1 MSKKKVTEEV
11 LDYVLRD
18 LKVYIDSRPP
28 GGGTTGGGVDIEGA
42 IEVTVEQEAAINKWV
57 DKNGGA
63 N

>member
-18 LKVYIDSRPP
+18 LKVYIDS
-28 GGGTTGGGVDIEGA
+28 GQTGGDGNNGGIDIEDA
-42 IEVTVEQEAAINKWV
+42 IEVTAEQEAAINKWA
-57 DKNGGA
+57 DKNKGA

>member
-18 LKVYIDSRPP
+18 LKLYIDSGQTD
-28 GGGTTGGGVDIEGA
+28 GGNNGGIDIKDA
-42 IEVTVEQEAAINKWV
+42 IEVTAEQEAAINKWV

>member
-18 LKVYIDSRPP
+18 LKLYIDSGQTD
-28 GGGTTGGGVDIEGA
+28 GGNNGGIDIEDA
-42 IEVTVEQEAAINKWV
+42 IEVTAEQEAAINKWV